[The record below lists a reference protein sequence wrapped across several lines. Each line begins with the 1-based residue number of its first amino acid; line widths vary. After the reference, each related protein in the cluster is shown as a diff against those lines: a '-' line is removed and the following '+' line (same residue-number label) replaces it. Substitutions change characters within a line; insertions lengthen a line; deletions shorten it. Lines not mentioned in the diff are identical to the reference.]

1 MGENKRGTVVDS
13 LPHWWKIEPRGREEE
28 GEREGVDAQEA
39 HLYAFPLI
47 TGRGQ
52 WLPLH
57 NGFASASHLLPA
69 SLGEEEVEE
78 EEEWSGMNQ
87 KNCWLANQTW
97 QWQTHTHKCHR
108 AMEQHDLSWDK
119 HLCHC
124 QGPSRK
130 TQAYTKGI
138 RGAQDPGL
146 NSAALLKK
154 LWRGALRQKR
164 LCPTSNI
171 CYVLLSPQNSSCH
184 PFFCALSLFHS
195 YRKQ

>member
-1 MGENKRGTVVDS
+1 MRDKD
-13 LPHWWKIEPRGREEE
+13 GRE
-28 GEREGVDAQEA
+28 GGGGRREGVDAQEA

-97 QWQTHTHKCHR
+97 QCAHTCTHINVIQLWSSTTGLETNTYAIVR
-108 AMEQHDLSWDK
+108 GQAGRRRL
-119 HLCHC
+119 
-124 QGPSRK
+124 
-130 TQAYTKGI
+130 TQKE
-138 RGAQDPGL
+138 
-146 NSAALLKK
+146 
-154 LWRGALRQKR
+154 
-164 LCPTSNI
+164 
-171 CYVLLSPQNSSCH
+171 
-184 PFFCALSLFHS
+184 
-195 YRKQ
+195 